1 MTTIIA
7 IIYRTVLIYVIL
19 MIAMRLM
26 GKRQIGELDMSDFI
40 TTLLISEIASLPIT
54 ESDIPL
60 IRAILPIFI
69 ITLFELLSSFLVANH
84 PKIKNILTARP
95 QLLIRSGKLSIKE
108 LRRARI
114 STDELISELR
124 QSGVSGINEVEYAI
138 LEQNGK
144 ISVLPKA
151 AYRPPTTNE
160 LKLTVNDTGLYHIV
174 IEQGVIN
181 KHGLNIVNMKRS
193 ELDSILKKKNLNL
206 NNIYLMMVNDSGEME
221 IVQKDQD

>member
-19 MIAMRLM
+19 MIAIRLM

-54 ESDIPL
+54 EKDIPL
-60 IRAILPIFI
+60 MHAILPIFI
-69 ITLFELLSSFLVANH
+69 ITIFELLSSFLVANY
-84 PKIKNILTARP
+84 PRVKNILTTRP
-95 QLLIRSGKLSIKE
+95 QMLIRNGELCVKE
-108 LRRARI
+108 LRKARI

-124 QSGVSGINEVEYAI
+124 QSGVCGINEVEYAI

-151 AYRPPTTNE
+151 AHRPPTVKE
-160 LKLTVNDTGLYHIV
+160 LKLSVNDTGIYHIV

-181 KHGLNIVNMKRS
+181 QHGLNTVNMKKTDI
-193 ELDSILKKKNLNL
+193 EDKLKKMNLEIKD
-206 NNIYLMMVNDSGEME
+206 IYLMMVNDSGEVE
-221 IVQKDQD
+221 IVRRK